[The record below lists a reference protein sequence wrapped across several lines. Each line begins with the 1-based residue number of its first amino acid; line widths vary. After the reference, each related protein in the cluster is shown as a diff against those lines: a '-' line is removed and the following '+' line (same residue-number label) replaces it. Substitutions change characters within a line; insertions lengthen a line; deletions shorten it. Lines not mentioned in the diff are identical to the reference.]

1 MLSRGTAAPKRLFQ
15 LAYKPIAGLHLL
27 VWSIALQALCLVLFK
42 HSSFYFRVFV
52 LRKFWGQ
59 VYHPTMKHGA
69 TKSKICSGL
78 RHDLN
83 DYFFPFGCPAHIL
96 IHFPPLSFYC
106 YLVALCPVTLP
117 VCTFLENFPLQ
128 YAYTHTDTLMHCLA
142 FTPYIMFPLLNE
154 RWPVPYAAIGFICH
168 SKTNLRSNPLF
179 PSVPSCFSFHCDRS
193 YLTVRFR
200 EEGGA

>member
-1 MLSRGTAAPKRLFQ
+1 MLSRETAAPKRLFQ

-42 HSSFYFRVFV
+42 HSSFYFHVFV

-83 DYFFPFGCPAHIL
+83 DYCFPFGCPAHIL
-96 IHFPPLSFYC
+96 IHFFLPLFLLLFSCIMSRHPSCVHIFGKFPSAVCIHTHGHTHALLGLHPLHHVSIAQWKMTCAICSHWVYLSFKDKPSLQSLISIC
-106 YLVALCPVTLP
+106 S
-117 VCTFLENFPLQ
+117 FL
-128 YAYTHTDTLMHCLA
+128 
-142 FTPYIMFPLLNE
+142 LL
-154 RWPVPYAAIGFICH
+154 
-168 SKTNLRSNPLF
+168 
-179 PSVPSCFSFHCDRS
+179 FS
-193 YLTVRFR
+193 LW
-200 EEGGA
+200 

>member
-1 MLSRGTAAPKRLFQ
+1 MLSRETAAPKRLFQ

-27 VWSIALQALCLVLFK
+27 VWSITLQALCLVLFK
-42 HSSFYFRVFV
+42 HSGFYFHVFV
-52 LRKFWGQ
+52 LRTLKI
-59 VYHPTMKHGA
+59 YHPTMKHGA

-83 DYFFPFGCPAHIL
+83 DYCFPFGCPAHIL
-96 IHFPPLSFYC
+96 IHFFSLSFYC

-142 FTPYIMFPLLNE
+142 LHPLHHVSIAQWKMTCTICSHWVYLSLKDK
-154 RWPVPYAAIGFICH
+154 PSLQSFISIC
-168 SKTNLRSNPLF
+168 SFLLLF
-179 PSVPSCFSFHCDRS
+179 
-193 YLTVRFR
+193 LLW
-200 EEGGA
+200 